1 MLRRRGKFLK
11 DILGSELKLQEGGAQ
26 KTREVLEGHPGLSTE
41 VAGAVLKRRGKFL
54 KDILGSELKLQEG
67 GAQKTR
73 QVLEK
78 DAGLRT
84 AVAAGGRSEDA
95 ASS

>member
-1 MLRRRGKFLK
+1 MLR
-11 DILGSELKLQEGGAQ
+11 
-26 KTREVLEGHPGLSTE
+26 
-41 VAGAVLKRRGKFL
+41 RRGKFL

-73 QVLEK
+73 QVLEGHPGSELK
-78 DAGLRT
+78 LQEGGAQKTRQVLEGHPGLRT
-84 AVAAGGRSEDA
+84 EVAGGRCSEDA

>member
-1 MLRRRGKFLK
+1 MLR
-11 DILGSELKLQEGGAQ
+11 
-26 KTREVLEGHPGLSTE
+26 
-41 VAGAVLKRRGKFL
+41 RRGKFL

-73 QVLEK
+73 QVLER
-78 DAGLRT
+78 DAGLRP
-84 AVAAGGRSEDA
+84 AVAGGRCSEDA

>member
-11 DILGSELKLQEGGAQ
+11 DILGSELKL
-26 KTREVLEGHPGLSTE
+26 LL
-41 VAGAVLKRRGKFL
+41 
-54 KDILGSELKLQEG
+54 EG

-73 QVLEK
+73 QVLEGHP
-78 DAGLRT
+78 GLRT
-84 AVAAGGRSEDA
+84 EVAGGRCSEDA

>member
-26 KTREVLEGHPGLSTE
+26 NTRQVLEGHPGLRTE
-41 VAGAVLKRRGKFL
+41 VAG
-54 KDILGSELKLQEG
+54 
-67 GAQKTR
+67 
-73 QVLEK
+73 
-78 DAGLRT
+78 
-84 AVAAGGRSEDA
+84 GRCLEDA